1 MLNCGECLV
10 NKIRIVNL
18 VDMVCP
24 ECAADYRGV
33 TEFTVAA
40 VVPRPDRNSAPKA
53 PCAMQTAHA
62 AKLASKPGDPRELL
76 AKPIPMIFEEKVL
89 TAITRLRAVALDA
102 EYQGSSG
109 QALAWKIESIVA
121 DLESKELT
129 EKDRS
134 RLRTVDKI
142 AEAVAKDA
150 REAAAEEAAG
160 DTAGEA
166 ELPPVLSIGNG
177 QDTVIFTPAEPAAA

>member
-10 NKIRIVNL
+10 NKIKMVSL

-24 ECAADYRGV
+24 ECSADYRGV
-33 TEFTVAA
+33 TDFTVAA

-53 PCAMQTAHA
+53 PCAMQTPPA
-62 AKLASKPGDPRELL
+62 AKLASTVKPAT
-76 AKPIPMIFEEKVL
+76 AKPIPMIFEEKVI

-109 QALAWKIESIVA
+109 QSLAWKIESIVA

-129 EKDRS
+129 EKDRG

-150 REAAAEEAAG
+150 REAEAEESAAF
-160 DTAGEA
+160 
-166 ELPPVLSIGNG
+166 PPVLSIGNG